1 MIEGYNQFLS
11 AFIFSCNKQK
21 ELVTIDLIMLLAKSQ
36 ITVTVRMLF
45 GMFECTNNPINSNEI
60 PYLPITT
67 NVRSNK
73 NFRWTT
79 FFNNIFHNF
88 VNRFIEEIKEIFSQH
103 EFWRYISKLDPKKLP
118 KRLHAL
124 ENYGQPELEELIA
137 YCGTN

>member
-1 MIEGYNQFLS
+1 
-11 AFIFSCNKQK
+11 
-21 ELVTIDLIMLLAKSQ
+21 MLLAKSQ